1 MANAFLEKQK
11 AERKAA
17 FSVGEDVGMQR
28 MWDAIQLTL
37 RDPDVMGKD
46 ILGRARIEKV
56 FYGARKVMNEYRLA
70 FTDHAEADVKQ
81 EKLDAALRE
90 IWGDDLQTFYER
102 YPYFKKIDYT
112 KPIKGGNKG

>member
-1 MANAFLEKQK
+1 MANAFLEKQR

-37 RDPDVMGKD
+37 RNPDVMGKD
-46 ILGRARIEKV
+46 ILGRGRIEKV
-56 FYGARKVMNEYRLA
+56 FHGAKKMMDEYHLA
-70 FTDHAEADVKQ
+70 FTDHEEADYKQ

-102 YPYFKKIDYT
+102 YPCIKKIDYT
-112 KPIKGGNKG
+112 KPIKGATK